1 MTDSAAGRDFQP
13 IGDYFKKSMVK
24 MALNAPTKSKRKERL
39 MLLYEARILT
49 SGETINLMAKNEL
62 KHA

>member
-1 MTDSAAGRDFQP
+1 MTFQP
-13 IGDYFKKSMVK
+13 VGHYFKKSMVR
-24 MALNAPTKSKRKERL
+24 MALAAPTKSKRKERL

-49 SGETINLMAKNEL
+49 SGETMNLLQKNEL